1 MRSSHSGPV
10 ASRAIGRTGIRSV
23 VWERLRTLRD
33 IAPRAAALLGCVG
46 REALLVVYGGGG
58 TPNGR
63 LACPPLFVSRPASE
77 LLAQTLSPTLVGV
90 AKPVCA
96 RIRPAARALESLR
109 SPFRRIRLRGR
120 PGRRQGLG
128 ALRTTHCKRYMFERC
143 NGTCGEIQSG
153 WSETI
158 YGALSGHACPRSSD
172 RADSIFRFVFCLTIT
187 MRERE
192 SKQFNSDSD
201 CRTHSRARYVLM
213 NASNLFL
220 VSRIRDRCAEEYIL
234 RVGELEFC

>member
-77 LLAQTLSPTLVGV
+77 LLAQTLAPALVGV
-90 AKPVCA
+90 ASKLVCA

-128 ALRTTHCKRYMFERC
+128 ALRTTHCKRSTQ
-143 NGTCGEIQSG
+143 GTCSRDAMVRVERSNRG
-153 WSETI
+153 
-158 YGALSGHACPRSSD
+158 GARPSTELSAGMRVHGAPTERTRSF
-172 RADSIFRFVFCLTIT
+172 DSFF
-187 MRERE
+187 
-192 SKQFNSDSD
+192 
-201 CRTHSRARYVLM
+201 A
-213 NASNLFL
+213 
-220 VSRIRDRCAEEYIL
+220 
-234 RVGELEFC
+234 